1 MNEKYLD
8 VYKLARCVKVKET
21 LDSNNQKFK
30 QSVVAA
36 AAASDFKKNVFS
48 YEVHNDECL
57 LISIPALDCS
67 IQFNP
72 SLKIINGNQYLK
84 ISAREI
90 NQTDD
95 KDIITLYLERSG
107 AIFIGE
113 IDDTKR
119 FEINDQDLFLDIL
132 DAILK
137 KLQALGRF

>member
-1 MNEKYLD
+1 MSEKYLD
-8 VYKLARCVKVKET
+8 VFKLVRSVKVKET
-21 LDSNNQKFK
+21 LDSNYQKLK
-30 QSVVAA
+30 HNVVAA
-36 AAASDFKKNVFS
+36 AEASDFKKNVFS
-48 YEVHNDECL
+48 YEVNNDECL
-57 LISIPALDCS
+57 LLSIPALDCN
-67 IQFNP
+67 IQFTP

-84 ISAREI
+84 ISTREI

-95 KDIITLYLERSG
+95 KDIITFYLERSG

>member
-8 VYKLARCVKVKET
+8 VYKLVRCVKVKET
-21 LDSNNQKFK
+21 LDSNYQKLK
-30 QSVVAA
+30 HSVVSSAGE
-36 AAASDFKKNVFS
+36 SDFHKNVFS
-48 YEVHNDECL
+48 YELHNDECL
-57 LISIPALDCS
+57 LLIIPALECN
-67 IQFNP
+67 IQFTP

-95 KDIITLYLERSG
+95 KDIITLYLDKSG
-107 AIFIGE
+107 VIFIGE

-119 FEINDQDLFLDIL
+119 FETNDQDLFLDIL

>member
-8 VYKLARCVKVKET
+8 VFKLVRCVKVKET
-21 LDSNNQKFK
+21 LDSNYQKLK
-30 QSVVAA
+30 HSVVDAA
-36 AAASDFKKNVFS
+36 EASEFKKSVFS
-48 YEVHNDECL
+48 YETHNDECL
-57 LISIPALDCS
+57 LLSIPALDCN

-95 KDIITLYLERSG
+95 KDIITLYLEKSG

-119 FEINDQDLFLDIL
+119 LEINDQDLFLDIL